1 MKPIIKFAAEQ
12 DMSPTAKAILREA
25 VRIVYPDG
33 VRMEPVEPGPGVIGF
48 GLKGNGM
55 IRCISPNQIATA
67 PNAVSAVVDAL
78 RLYKDGVNVP
88 QLDYRVLDTID
99 EFAKGL
105 YLLTL
110 RYDHPTT
117 VDIEWAKDKSM
128 LSLAVSWTDGQMVFP
143 EEYVQPGS
151 LRLIAEAL
159 AQNYY
164 IIGHNWKSDAGVILD
179 HVGVKIPVWFDT
191 MLAHHT
197 LYMAATG
204 QHGLK
209 EMAESMLGIPDW
221 DTKLHEYTGKGDKA
235 DYGLAP
241 RDMLYKYNAYDVL
254 YTQELA
260 RRLIPQVGPDFWHET
275 HAANMLIDVEAN
287 RLKIDVPYIEQLA
300 VEFDKQIEEAMG
312 RLPEGLNPNSPKQ
325 VKDYFLS
332 EGLDLPDTTK
342 DTLEEHEEYPAVANI
357 LAVRRAKKLKST
369 YGTAYLNAVDENGFL
384 RASWNVHGTS
394 TGRLSSSKPFNAQN
408 VPRDNNIRRIFTS
421 RGEGYLIGS
430 CDYAQAELRVMAC
443 LSKDEAMMSLFQVG
457 SPDFFDA
464 LMPMVYPSV
473 VTTVEEYEAFHEA
486 NPKEAKE
493 MRTALKSVVY
503 GLGFGRQAEAIGH
516 AIGMSEDEAQ
526 GIIDYFLDSFPSF
539 KQWRIDVMAAAIYE
553 GDRDLLTTPFGRRF
567 NSEIIT
573 HRNRQNVINA
583 GLAFLPQSTASDLCV
598 QAAVWANN
606 KFRTEGW
613 DAKIISLVHDNIL
626 IDAHESV
633 VEEACDVVQSLM
645 RESGR
650 QIFQDLVIFDTDKEI
665 GPTWGDL
672 K

>member
-1 MKPIIKFAAEQ
+1 
-12 DMSPTAKAILREA
+12 
-25 VRIVYPDG
+25 
-33 VRMEPVEPGPGVIGF
+33 MEPSDPAPGVIGF
-48 GLKGNGM
+48 GVKGDGM
-55 IRCISPNQIATA
+55 VRCISPAQIATA
-67 PNAVSAVVDAL
+67 PNAVSAVVAAL
-78 RLYKDGVNVP
+78 EVQKNGVHVP
-88 QLDYRVLDTID
+88 ALDYRVLDTID

-110 RYDHPTT
+110 RYDQPTT
-117 VDIEWAKDKSM
+117 VDIEWDKNKDM

-143 EEYVQPGS
+143 EEFVQPGP
-151 LRLIAEAL
+151 LKLIADAI
-159 AQNYY
+159 AQNYF
-164 IIGHNWKSDAGVILD
+164 IIGHNWKSDAGVIMD
-179 HVGVKIPVWFDT
+179 HTGVKVPVWFDT

-221 DTKLHEYTGKGDKA
+221 DTDLHQYTGKGEKT

-254 YTQELA
+254 CTQELA

-275 HAANMLIDVEAN
+275 HAANMLIDVEYN
-287 RLKIDVPYIEQLA
+287 RLKVNVPYIEHLA
-300 VEFDKQIEEAMG
+300 VEFEYQIEEAMG

-325 VKDYFLS
+325 VKEYFLS
-332 EGLDLPDTTK
+332 EGLELENTTA
-342 DTLEEHEEYPAVANI
+342 DTLEEHEEHPAVANI

-408 VPRDNNIRRIFTS
+408 VPRDKAIRRIFTS
-421 RGEGYLIGS
+421 RGEGYLLGS
-430 CDYAQAELRVMAC
+430 ADYAQAELRVMAC
-443 LSKDEAMMSLFQVG
+443 LSKDPDMINLFQAD

-473 VTTVEEYEAFHEA
+473 VSTVEEFVDFREENGA
-486 NPKEAKE
+486 EAKE

-503 GLGFGRQAEAIGH
+503 GLGFGRQAKAIGK
-516 AIGMSEDEAQ
+516 AVGLPMEEAQ
-526 GIIDYFLDSFPSF
+526 RIIDYFLNSFPLF
-539 KQWRIDVMAAAIYE
+539 KQWREDVMDAAIYE
-553 GDRDLLTTPFGRRF
+553 GDREMLVTPFGRSF
-567 NSEIIT
+567 NSEVIT

-583 GLAFLPQSTASDLCV
+583 GLAFLPQSTASDLCLT
-598 QAAVWANN
+598 AAIWTNN
-606 KFRTEGW
+606 YFRVEGW
-613 DAKIISLVHDNIL
+613 DAKIVSLVHDNIL

-633 VEEACDVVQSLM
+633 VSEACDVVRSFM
-645 RESGR
+645 EESGR
-650 QIFQDLVIFDTDKEI
+650 RIFGDVVPFETDKEI
-665 GPTWGDL
+665 GPTWGDISAPPTSEEE
-672 K
+672 